1 MRRQIAL
8 VAVVALV
15 ALAGCGGVLTDGG
28 ASDSPDDDP
37 ANESEPDQAP
47 TLESVAYPDGYD
59 RDGISNASRAL
70 STHDAAIAE
79 AAGYEL
85 SATLRVVSGD
95 DTQEL
100 VMTSTVDNEAGTEYS
115 TLELSGSVAV
125 YRAADGLTYTRID
138 DGSNVQYETSRPD
151 SYARLT
157 MSQFESSLADADLS
171 ATSVSREGSTTLI
184 TYSGDAGIELVV
196 DTEGRIHSLTIEEG
210 DVRAD
215 FAFDYGSVTV
225 EEPDWLDDAKS
236 ETDG

>member
-1 MRRQIAL
+1 MRRQIAI

-15 ALAGCGGVLTDGG
+15 ALAGCGGVLTDDG
-28 ASDSPDDDP
+28 ATDSPDDDP

-59 RDGISNASRAL
+59 QEGISNASRAL

-85 SATLRVVSGD
+85 SATLRVSSGNE
-95 DTQEL
+95 TQEL

-125 YRAADGLTYTRID
+125 YRAADGSTYTRID
-138 DGSNVQYETSRPD
+138 DGSNVQYATSQPE

-157 MSQFESSLADADLS
+157 MSQFESSLADANLS
-171 ATSVSREGSTTLI
+171 ATSVSQDGETTLI

-236 ETDG
+236 ETGS